1 MSWNELERLVV
12 DAEGRPHLRRL
23 LRRCSDDN
31 ALLLQARL
39 LGYRITR
46 CDLADLRCDFTV
58 RTRAVRAGLTLL
70 AGTVPYPRPVLQRW
84 ITRTETFTR
93 KHRR

>member
-12 DAEGRPHLRRL
+12 DAEDRPHLRRL
-23 LRRCSDDN
+23 LRRCGDDN

-46 CDLADLRCDFTV
+46 FDLQQAWLQHRQDEELN
-58 RTRAVRAGLTLL
+58 TLQ
-70 AGTVPYPRPVLQRW
+70 G
-84 ITRTETFTR
+84 
-93 KHRR
+93 

>member
-12 DAEGRPHLRRL
+12 DAEELPHLRRL

-31 ALLLQARL
+31 ELLLQARL

-46 CDLADLRCDFTV
+46 VDLQQAWLQHCQDEELN
-58 RTRAVRAGLTLL
+58 TLQ
-70 AGTVPYPRPVLQRW
+70 G
-84 ITRTETFTR
+84 
-93 KHRR
+93 

>member
-12 DAEGRPHLRRL
+12 DAEELPHLRRL

-46 CDLADLRCDFTV
+46 VDLHQAWLQHRQDEELN
-58 RTRAVRAGLTLL
+58 TLQ
-70 AGTVPYPRPVLQRW
+70 G
-84 ITRTETFTR
+84 
-93 KHRR
+93 

>member
-12 DAEGRPHLRRL
+12 DAEERPHLRRF

-46 CDLADLRCDFTV
+46 VDLQQAWLQHRQDEELN
-58 RTRAVRAGLTLL
+58 TLQ
-70 AGTVPYPRPVLQRW
+70 G
-84 ITRTETFTR
+84 
-93 KHRR
+93 